1 LYVVF
6 IANSVSCI
14 DDNNFVTVKTL
25 SGTTVR
31 GQTLHVLNRDVHQ
44 FLNIPF
50 AEPPVGDLRFAKP
63 VPIKEPTKDV
73 IDGTKP
79 GNSCIQNL
87 SPEMKQFIGD
97 LQQSEDCLVLNV
109 WTPSLETTG
118 LKPVMFWIYGGAFS
132 LGSIFQTDYNGS
144 VLATNDVVFVA
155 ANYRVGELGFLY
167 GAHESAP
174 GNAGL
179 YDQLLALKWIK
190 DNIESFGGDPNQ
202 VTIFGESAGSMS
214 VSAHLLSPLSKGL
227 FKRAIMQ
234 SGSLMFN
241 KDIPASDTV
250 RALGK
255 AKQWAQKLGC
265 DPYDYEWLACLRS
278 IADPNLFNQL
288 PENGGLFQ
296 VNFPVFG
303 TEFLPHIPQ
312 KAFNKKLYN
321 YDVELIAGAT
331 KDEGPMLAILLYPI
345 LMNPEFNVTGLTNL
359 VAEINDQ
366 LFRNV
371 DVRKAVDYYL
381 QGVDDRTDPVQLRLA
396 FSQLYGDLLITCP
409 AYRFARLFA
418 ANNSPSDN
426 NNNNVWYYRWNY
438 APTGGPQFMDPKSL
452 GFPDN
457 TIVHG
462 IDMGF
467 TFGQPLLEPTL
478 FTEKDY
484 DFTIDIIKMWTDFAK
499 FGNPSKDWPK
509 LLDKTTGAIKV
520 KDLTPDD
527 TKTTRVLDNPFES
540 TCDGVWD
547 YYY

>member
-1 LYVVF
+1 NV
-6 IANSVSCI
+6 I
-14 DDNNFVTVKTL
+14 TVKTL
-25 SGTTVR
+25 SGTTVK

-63 VPIKEPTKDV
+63 VPIKEPKKDV
-73 IDGTKP
+73 IDGTKS

-87 SPEMKQFIGD
+87 SPEMKQFVGN

-132 LGSIFQTDYNGS
+132 MGSIFQLMYNGS

-167 GAHESAP
+167 GGHESAP

-202 VTIFGESAGSMS
+202 VTIFGESAGSWS
-214 VSAHLLSPLSKGL
+214 VSAHLLSPLSTGL

-241 KDIPASDTV
+241 KDIPISDTV
-250 RALGK
+250 RALTK

-265 DPYDYEWLACLRS
+265 DPYDYKWLACLRS
-278 IADPNLFNQL
+278 VADPNLFNEL
-288 PENGGLFQ
+288 PANGGLFQ

-312 KAFNKKLYN
+312 KTFNKKLYN
-321 YDVELIAGAT
+321 YDVELIAGST
-331 KDEGPMLAILLYPI
+331 KDEGPLLAIMLYPI

-359 VAEINDQ
+359 VAEINGQ
-366 LFRNV
+366 MFNNI
-371 DVRKAVDYYL
+371 DVRKVVDYYL
-381 QGVDDRTDPVQLRLA
+381 LGVDDRTDPVQLRLA

-409 AYRFARLFA
+409 TYRFAREFA
-418 ANNSPSDN
+418 ANSNPSDN
-426 NNNNVWYYRWNY
+426 NTVWYYRWNHPMY
-438 APTGGPQFMDPKSL
+438 TAVNGQELDMKMFGL
-452 GFPDN
+452 PDDS
-457 TIVHG
+457 VLHG
-462 IDMGF
+462 ADMGF
-467 TFGQPLLEPTL
+467 TFGYPLVAPENR
-478 FTEKDY
+478 FTEIDY
-484 DFTIDIIKMWTDFAK
+484 DFAIDVLKMWTDFVK
-499 FGNPSKDWPK
+499 FGNPHKDWPNF
-509 LLDKTTGAIKV
+509 LDKTTGAIKII
-520 KDLTPDD
+520 DLTPDD
-527 TKTTRVLDNPFES
+527 TTTRVLVNPFQS

-547 YYY
+547 YYF

>member
-1 LYVVF
+1 NA
-6 IANSVSCI
+6 I
-14 DDNNFVTVKTL
+14 TVKTL

-63 VPIKEPTKDV
+63 VPIKQPKKYV

-87 SPEMKQFIGD
+87 SPEMKHFVGD

-132 LGSIFQTDYNGS
+132 MGSIFQTDYNGS

-167 GAHESAP
+167 GGHESAP

-202 VTIFGESAGSMS
+202 VTIFGESAGSWS

-241 KDIPASDTV
+241 KDIPITDTV
-250 RALGK
+250 RALSK

-265 DPYDYEWLACLRS
+265 DPYDYEWLDCLRS
-278 IADPNLFNQL
+278 VSDPNLFNEL
-288 PENGGLFQ
+288 PANGGAFQ
-296 VNFPVFG
+296 INFPVFG

-331 KDEGPMLAILLYPI
+331 KDDGSLIAIALYPI
-345 LMNPEFNVTGLTNL
+345 LMSPQLNVSIFTDL
-359 VAEINDQ
+359 VAEISGQ
-366 LFRNV
+366 ILRNI
-371 DVRKAVDYYL
+371 DVRKTVDHYL
-381 QGVDDRTDPVQLRLA
+381 QSVDNRTDPVQLRLA
-396 FSQLYGDLLITCP
+396 FSQLYSHLFMTCTT
-409 AYRFARLFA
+409 YRYAREFA
-418 ANNSPSDN
+418 ANNSPSDNNN

-438 APTGGPQFMDPKSL
+438 APTGGRHPRMDPKIF

-462 IDMGF
+462 IDIEL

-484 DFTIDIIKMWTDFAK
+484 DFAIDIMKMWTDFAK
-499 FGNPSKDWPK
+499 FGNPHKDWPK
-509 LLDKTTGAIKV
+509 FLDKSNGIVKV
-520 KDLTPDD
+520 KDLTADD
-527 TKTTRVLDNPFES
+527 DSTRGVLVDPFQS
-540 TCDGVWD
+540 TCDSVWD
-547 YYY
+547 YYF